1 MADLLTER
9 ALKWLRCTVER
20 LMKDMGSKSVVRGR
34 KIRTTIPDE
43 SADRTAYLVGKNF
56 TTLRPNQLWV
66 ADLTYVAV
74 RSGFVYAA
82 FVIDTFARFIVGW
95 QVSRSLKT
103 DLVLDALEQ
112 ALYAR
117 RDTKGLIHLERPWV
131 LGTFPY
137 ATRKGCAKQE

>member
-1 MADLLTER
+1 
-9 ALKWLRCTVER
+9 
-20 LMKDMGSKSVVRGR
+20 MKDMGLKGVVRGR

-43 SADRTAYLVGKNF
+43 SANKPADLVGKNF
-56 TTLRPNQLWV
+56 TALRPNQLWV
-66 ADLTYVAV
+66 ADLTYVATW
-74 RSGFVYAA
+74 SSFVYVA

-117 RDTKGLIHLERPWV
+117 RDTKGLVHLERPWV
-131 LGTFPY
+131 SIPFHTLYGK
-137 ATRKGCAKQE
+137 AA